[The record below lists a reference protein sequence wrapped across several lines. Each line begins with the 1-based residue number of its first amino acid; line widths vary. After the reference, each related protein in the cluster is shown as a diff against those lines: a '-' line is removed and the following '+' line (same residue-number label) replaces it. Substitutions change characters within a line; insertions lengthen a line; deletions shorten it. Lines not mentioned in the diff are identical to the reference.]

1 MLHGRAH
8 PGQLDNYLRKGFPTE
23 IWNETVRGI
32 VGCRKAIGGL
42 STTHWRQGTSRR
54 QHSTQHQEGNF
65 MKTCLSVLLLMVL
78 VAGGCKKDEEPT
90 TAPAA
95 QVIPTELVG
104 TWTTQGATLNG
115 VPTPLGVAMSR
126 TKAKWAKLVL
136 LGAGTFSVQQLDSSN
151 MVIYNL
157 EGTAKLDGQKISLEG
172 TTLDGLPCFD
182 YCFMGYGAVWAVSGN
197 QLVTSFYYSML
208 GGTVAITWTK

>member
-1 MLHGRAH
+1 
-8 PGQLDNYLRKGFPTE
+8 
-23 IWNETVRGI
+23 
-32 VGCRKAIGGL
+32 
-42 STTHWRQGTSRR
+42 
-54 QHSTQHQEGNF
+54 
-65 MKTCLSVLLLMVL
+65 MKTYLSVLLLMVL

-104 TWTTQGATLNG
+104 TWKTQGATLNG
-115 VPTPLGVAMSR
+115 APTPVGTALSR

-136 LGAGTFSVQQLDSSN
+136 LGAGTFSVQQLDSSD

-172 TTLDGLPCFD
+172 STLDGSPCYD
-182 YCFMGYGAVWAVSGN
+182 YCFMGYGAAWAVSGN
-197 QLVTSFYYSML
+197 QLVTSFYYTML
-208 GGTVAITWTK
+208 GGTVAVTWAK